1 MSAAAKAE
9 APTPAAAAPAAPPA
23 KSPLVPILLAVI
35 LTGGAA
41 GGGFFFY
48 SKKMAAQP
56 ATADAPGHP
65 AAPSA
70 PAQYMPLQPPFV
82 VNLADTEAARYL
94 QVEMDVMTRE
104 AKTLDEVKNHLPA
117 IRNALLLLLS
127 QKQSH
132 TLATREAKEALQA
145 EVLTETNRVLEAAG
159 AKPAVESIYFT
170 SFVIQ

>member
-9 APTPAAAAPAAPPA
+9 APAPAAAAAAPPA

-35 LTGGAA
+35 LTGGAG

-48 SKKMAAQP
+48 SKKMATQTP
-56 ATADAPGHP
+56 STEATAPS
-65 AAPSA
+65 SA
-70 PAQYMPLQPPFV
+70 PAQYMPLQPPFI
-82 VNLADTEAARYL
+82 VNLADVEAARYL
-94 QVEMDVMTRE
+94 QIEMDVMTRE
-104 AKTLDEVKNHLPA
+104 AKTLDEVKAHLPA

-132 TLATREAKEALQA
+132 ALATREAKEALQA
-145 EVLTETNRVLEAAG
+145 EVLAEINRVLEAAG
-159 AKPAVESIYFT
+159 AKPKVESIYFT